1 MKGTEKQVAW
11 AEEIQKR
18 TVETLEGVVE
28 QMKAMVAAGKGKAEM
43 ITVWENRLQTIRT
56 FDGYAG
62 DMIDMF
68 KNVEGAEAQRM
79 NAIIAAY
86 KVNTNA
92 KSWN

>member
-43 ITVWENRLQTIRT
+43 VQVWEHRLETIRT

-62 DMIDMF
+62 DMINMF

-92 KSWN
+92 KNWN